1 MAVSKRDLILHHA
14 AACFA
19 AQGLGATMNDIAEA
33 AGVSRRTLYNH
44 FPSRDAVLSALV
56 ERQSLD
62 FLAHLAAVVPPA
74 ADFPGFVLECCCAII
89 RESPKQPLALLH
101 LGNEAGRAATALHF
115 GSPRLI
121 EAWLGFFGPPYVEA
135 LRRGEI
141 DAAITLP
148 ELLAWVGR
156 IVTSFL
162 QVQLPGEDEAGIRAQ
177 IERFFIRSLRPAGA

>member
-1 MAVSKRDLILHHA
+1 MSASKRDQILQFA

-19 AQGLGATMNDIAEA
+19 ARGLDATMNDIAA
-33 AGVSRRTLYNH
+33 TAGVSRRTLYNH
-44 FPSRDAVLSALV
+44 FPSREAVLAALV

-62 FLAHLAAVVPPA
+62 FLAHLAATLPKA

-89 RESPKQPLALLH
+89 RESPRQPLALLH
-101 LGNEAGRAATALHF
+101 VGNEAGRAATALHF

-121 EAWLGFFGPPYVEA
+121 EAWLAFFGPRYVEA

-141 DAAITLP
+141 DPAVTLP
-148 ELLAWVGR
+148 GLLAWIGR

-162 QVQLPGEDEAGIRAQ
+162 QVSLPGEDEAAIRDQ
-177 IERFFIRSLRPAGA
+177 IDRFFIRALRP